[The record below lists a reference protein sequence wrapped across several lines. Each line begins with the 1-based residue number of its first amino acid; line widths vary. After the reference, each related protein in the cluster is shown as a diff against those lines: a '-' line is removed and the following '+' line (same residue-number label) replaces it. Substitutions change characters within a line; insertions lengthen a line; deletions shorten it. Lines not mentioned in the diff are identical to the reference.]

1 MHGAFFFIIMFI
13 CHRHLLSLRIT
24 LLPKYLNESGT
35 VITLNDDLAILDRA
49 TYAATLLEE
58 FGKDLQIS
66 IASDEATHK
75 GHCLATSSG
84 TLHAETQALL

>member
-1 MHGAFFFIIMFI
+1 MGLFTSSSCLFVN
-13 CHRHLLSLRIT
+13 RHLLSLRIT

-35 VITLNDDLAILDRA
+35 VITLNDDLAILDSA

-58 FGKDLQIS
+58 FGKGLQIG